1 MSTRTPEATVSL
13 VLVTRPGYD
22 ARDPA
27 PAHFPG
33 QSLAS
38 SSLPIQRS
46 FRTSLSSSR
55 LAGSSTVSG
64 RAKTLGIA
72 ACIASSV
79 LLKAL
84 IAAGRLVS
92 AYLRGNQEEP
102 EQDAQRDAE
111 AMKELVV

>member
-1 MSTRTPEATVSL
+1 L
-13 VLVTRPGYD
+13 L
-22 ARDPA
+22 
-27 PAHFPG
+27 
-33 QSLAS
+33 
-38 SSLPIQRS
+38 
-46 FRTSLSSSR
+46 SSR
-55 LAGSSTVSG
+55 LARSSTVSG

-72 ACIASSV
+72 ACIASSM

-92 AYLRGNQEEP
+92 AYLRGNQEKP

>member
-1 MSTRTPEATVSL
+1 M
-13 VLVTRPGYD
+13 
-22 ARDPA
+22 
-27 PAHFPG
+27 
-33 QSLAS
+33 
-38 SSLPIQRS
+38 
-46 FRTSLSSSR
+46 
-55 LAGSSTVSG
+55 
-64 RAKTLGIA
+64 
-72 ACIASSV
+72 